1 MSAANRSK
9 EPKNMPPT
17 RGTKII
23 NPGAEPSKDIPYQSH
38 RTRVMKLSQ
47 RLIR

>member
-23 NPGAEPSKDIPYQSH
+23 NPGAELSKDIPV
-38 RTRVMKLSQ
+38 TPDTCDEAVAKTD
-47 RLIR
+47 